1 MRIKLTFA
9 ALLLLAFA
17 SCTKKSTIQGKIE
30 GAAGKTIYLEALSDE
45 RVHAIDSSTVA
56 EDGSFVLQNHNG
68 LPLDFYRVYF
78 DNSHFI
84 QLVTDSTESIEI
96 TGNYDK
102 LEASTVVGSQ
112 GTTQLYDLIKK
123 WEPLMENLAQLQVSL
138 KTTTDSAAAISAIT
152 AAQQEAH
159 AFLKNWVDKNSNS
172 FVAISVV
179 QNLDI
184 RIDLNSY
191 LRVIND
197 CKLKYDRTP
206 AYQAL
211 VKLVNRF
218 KGPAQA
224 ESGSASMGIGK
235 AAPIID
241 LPGVDGK
248 NRSLAN
254 LKGKVVLID
263 FWASWCGPCRREN
276 PNVVASYKA
285 YHKSGFEIFSVSL
298 DTKAEAWKEAIA
310 KDGLLWP
317 DHVSDLGGW
326 NSSVVPL
333 YGIESIPFPVL
344 IDREG
349 KIVAMG
355 ESLRGAGLET
365 NLKKLGLSK

>member
-1 MRIKLTFA
+1 MKSKLILA
-9 ALLLLAFA
+9 VVGLLALA

-30 GAAGKTIYLEALSDE
+30 GAQGKTIYLESLSDD
-45 RVHAIDSSTVA
+45 RVAALDSTTVA
-56 EDGSFVLQNHNG
+56 EDGSFVLQNHSG
-68 LPLDFYRVYF
+68 LSLDFYRLYF
-78 DNSHFI
+78 DNNHFI
-84 QLVTDSTESIEI
+84 QLVTDSTENIEI
-96 TGNYDK
+96 TGNYNK
-102 LEASTVVGSQ
+102 LDASTIAGSQ

-123 WEPLMENLAQLQVSL
+123 WEPLMDKLAQAQLSAKQA
-138 KTTTDSAAAISAIT
+138 TDTVAALSAIT
-152 AAQQEAH
+152 SAQQEAH

-172 FVAISVV
+172 FVAISAV

-184 RIDLNSY
+184 RFDLNSY
-191 LRVIND
+191 MRVIND
-197 CKLKYDRTP
+197 CKLKYERTP
-206 AYQAL
+206 AYRAL
-211 VKLVNRF
+211 VTSVNRF
-218 KGPAQA
+218 KGPAQPETSTA
-224 ESGSASMGIGK
+224 TVAIGK
-235 AAPIID
+235 TAPNID

-276 PNVVASYKA
+276 PNVVAAYKA

-298 DTKAEAWKEAIA
+298 DTKAPLWKEAIA
-310 KDGLLWP
+310 KDGLIWP

-355 ESLRGAGLET
+355 ESLRGTGLEN